1 MTVLI
6 HPTAV
11 IHPGAKLA
19 ADVKVGAYSVI
30 GEHVSIGAG
39 CEIGP
44 HVVIEG
50 VTTIGRDN
58 KIFQFA
64 SIGSAPQDK
73 KYAGEPTRLEIGD
86 NNTIREFC
94 TFNVGTVQDGG
105 LTRLGNDNW
114 VMAYVHIAH
123 DCIVGDHCILANNA
137 TLAGHISIGDHVFL
151 GGLTAVHQF
160 CTIGAHAMTA
170 GGSIVVQDI
179 PPYVTAAGNHAHP
192 AGINSEGL
200 RRRGFDAEQ
209 ISRIKRAYKQIY
221 RQGLSLEDAKAA
233 ITEAAADA
241 PELALFVDFFAR
253 AKRGIIR

>member
-1 MTVLI
+1 MDIHKFEVNGDYILLDVNSGSVHILDDVAYRVLDVF
-6 HPTAV
+6 TGENDVAV
-11 IHPGAKLA
+11 LTEFTPVFGAA
-19 ADVKVGAYSVI
+19 AVRETLSELHGLIAAGLLFSPATEIPPVFAAAPIVKSL
-30 GEHVSIGAG
+30 
-39 CEIGP
+39 C
-44 HVVIEG
+44 
-50 VTTIGRDN
+50 
-58 KIFQFA
+58 
-64 SIGSAPQDK
+64 
-73 KYAGEPTRLEIGD
+73 L
-86 NNTIREFC
+86 
-94 TFNVGTVQDGG
+94 
-105 LTRLGNDNW
+105 
-114 VMAYVHIAH
+114 HIAH

-192 AGINSEGL
+192 VGINSEGL

>member
-1 MTVLI
+1 MAI
-6 HPTAV
+6 HPTA
-11 IHPGAKLA
+11 IIAPGAQIDA
-19 ADVKVGAYSVI
+19 SVEIGPYAVI

-39 CEIGP
+39 TRVGP
-44 HVVIEG
+44 HTVIEG
-50 VTTIGRDN
+50 HTSIGRQN
-58 KIFQFA
+58 QIFQFA
-64 SIGSAPQDK
+64 SLGAAPQDK

-160 CTIGAHAMTA
+160 CTVGAHAMTA

-192 AGINSEGL
+192 VGINSEGL